1 MRLKL
6 SVSLNLA
13 SWARGLAIWLGLV
26 WWWACSPA
34 HALQIDVKP
43 LKLHTGVEVSALH
56 LSGTM
61 VEGDGENLEAFLRQ
75 PKLFPANTLWLT
87 LDVEGGSVREALRM
101 ARSLRQ
107 WGFVSHVP
115 AQAKC
120 LSACIFLY
128 AAGLLRIPALDDKQN
143 IVSNIGIHRAF
154 ISPKYLATLTLG
166 DAEKMTKSIHQSIE
180 RSFAEFDLPMAL
192 YQVAMQT
199 PSNEMHWLSAAEI
212 NSIGTYPT
220 WFDEYVLAQCEAL
233 TTIEAN
239 KQSPAYAQQK
249 SSCAARLIQAHR
261 QKIKAP

>member
-1 MRLKL
+1 MRSITPLR
-6 SVSLNLA
+6 LA
-13 SWARGLAIWLGLV
+13 SLARGLTMWLGVVL
-26 WWWACSPA
+26 WGGTCA
-34 HALQIDVKP
+34 HAVQIEVKP

-61 VEGDGENLEAFLRQ
+61 VEGDGENLEALLRQ

-101 ARSLRQ
+101 ARILRQ

-128 AAGLLRIPALDDKQN
+128 AAGLLRIPALDDKQA
-143 IVSNIGIHRAF
+143 IVTNIGIHRAF

-166 DAEKMTKSIHQSIE
+166 DAEKMTKSIHQTIE

-192 YQVAMQT
+192 YQVALQT
-199 PSNEMHWLSAAEI
+199 PSNDMHWLSAAEI
-212 NSIGTYPT
+212 NSIGTYPA

-233 TTIEAN
+233 TSLEA
-239 KQSPAYAQQK
+239 KPQSPAYAQQK
-249 SSCAARLIQAHR
+249 SSCAARLIQTHR
-261 QKIKAP
+261 QKIKTP